1 MTSDHGYERLIQH
14 ADILHKWLADV
25 GLDGLLEPLAQV
37 MRPLGPLGAHL
48 LWLVQPGLGA
58 FDASLSQEAGAL
70 ADALQDPLALD
81 HLLSQIAASK
91 TGQTAGTE

>member
-1 MTSDHGYERLIQH
+1 M
-14 ADILHKWLADV
+14 
-25 GLDGLLEPLAQV
+25 GLDGLLEPLAQT

-70 ADALQDPLALD
+70 ADVLEDPLAFD
-81 HLLSQIAASK
+81 HLLSQVTTE